1 MTVDVSKLLSSP
13 ETTYTVRY
21 NQRDLL
27 IYAVGIGESSLQFMH
42 ELHEHF
48 AAFPLYPVCFLFKGE
63 SQDVVPFPPPTV
75 GALLEETIQNF
86 NPVMMLHAEQSV
98 EILRPLDPMGATLT
112 GRSKILSCFDKG
124 KGALIE
130 TQTLFED
137 AHGPVAK
144 LISSSFIRG
153 LTGFEGKGRKHLA
166 RVQIPTREP
175 DFCDEFTTSPY
186 QAQIYR
192 LSGDYNALHIDPEV
206 AASVGFKQPILHGL
220 CSMGVASRALY
231 EQFCQGDA
239 ARFKSIRVRFSSLCF
254 PGETIQTRMW
264 QESSSEVLFQAIVKE
279 RGVVIIDGGKFVFDP
294 SASSRL

>member
-1 MTVDVSKLLSSP
+1 MTMTTSSMTVDVDKLLISP
-13 ETTYTVRY
+13 ERTYTVRY

-27 IYAVGIGESSLQFMH
+27 IYAVGIGESSLQFTH

-75 GALLEETIQNF
+75 GMLLEETIQNF
-86 NPVMMLHAEQSV
+86 NPFMMLHAEQSV

-144 LISSSFIRG
+144 LISGSFIRG
-153 LTGFEGKGRKHLA
+153 LTGFQGKGCKHLA
-166 RVQIPTREP
+166 RVQIPTRDP
-175 DFCDEFTTSPY
+175 DFCDEFKTSPN
-186 QAQIYR
+186 QAQIHR
-192 LSGDYNALHIDPEV
+192 LSG
-206 AASVGFKQPILHGL
+206 
-220 CSMGVASRALY
+220 
-231 EQFCQGDA
+231 
-239 ARFKSIRVRFSSLCF
+239 
-254 PGETIQTRMW
+254 
-264 QESSSEVLFQAIVKE
+264 
-279 RGVVIIDGGKFVFDP
+279 
-294 SASSRL
+294 